1 MITTKNIPSECIEY
15 RNRERTLIFSEKG
28 RSYCGP
34 NPDHNKILG
43 FKVDN
48 L

>member
-15 RNRERTLIFSEKG
+15 RNRERTLMFSEKG
-28 RSYCGP
+28 RSYYGL
-34 NPDHNKILG
+34 NPDSKEILG

>member
-15 RNRERTLIFSEKG
+15 WNRERILIFSEKG
-28 RSYCGP
+28 RSYCGL
-34 NPDHNKILG
+34 NPDHKEILG

>member
-1 MITTKNIPSECIEY
+1 MITTKNIPSECIKY
-15 RNRERTLIFSEKG
+15 RNRERALIFSEKG
-28 RSYCGP
+28 RSYYGL
-34 NPDHNKILG
+34 NPDSKEILG